1 MSGFKKRSRVDQGG
15 PTRLGRTVGTAG
27 GALALALLAA
37 AAGPAHAQEAPARSD
52 SAPSAPLG
60 LPGETNP
67 RVVPGLVR
75 SVGPSGRNGPLA
87 PLAND
92 LETYGIKLHAISIDF
107 FTSNASVGL
116 LPGHTENSLYNI
128 LGVDWDLSKVSGLV
142 GTSLHYETTIFA
154 ANAGVGRTGASG
166 FLGQTGDAL
175 VGYQGTFNTKTAVLS
190 VATIQQKLFDDRLAF
205 EIGRTH
211 PNRYYALPLCQVL
224 DSCFQDVLYYNA
236 GFTSPQY
243 SVYGANLSYKLTPT
257 TYIEGGAFSTN
268 DGTRIG
274 YDLGAEKQTGVLALG
289 EVGHKTDF
297 TMEAFPTTVSLTG
310 FYNSSEHQVLD
321 AQSAFGLD
329 GGGVER
335 HGTSGL
341 VVQASKIVWRADG
354 GHADGL
360 PTAKVPTSILLYGS
374 FGNAFDTTTPILSSS
389 YVGATLQ
396 APFAG
401 RPADRFGVKV
411 NYEKLNSNYSQYLA
425 AANFVS
431 GGSGAAFPG
440 NEFVFEAN
448 AHIQLPAGLAFE
460 PTVQYAINPNS
471 FYNPLTA
478 RRPQNG
484 VFAIGTL
491 IIPVGI
497 LLGISPG

>member
-1 MSGFKKRSRVDQGG
+1 MSNMEHEQ
-15 PTRLGRTVGTAG
+15 GRTRGGERRRVTAAAKRCAIAG
-27 GALALALLAA
+27 LALPLATVLCTA
-37 AAGPAHAQEAPARSD
+37 AHAQ
-52 SAPSAPLG
+52 SAPSS
-60 LPGETNP
+60 LPGEVNP

-87 PLAND
+87 PLADD
-92 LETYGIKLHAISIDF
+92 LDSYGIKLHAISIDF
-107 FTSNASVGL
+107 FTNNPSSGL
-116 LPGHTENSLYNI
+116 IPGNSENSLYNI
-128 LGVDWDLSKVSGLV
+128 LGVDWDLSKVGGPK
-142 GTSLHYETTIFA
+142 GTSLHYETTIFG
-154 ANAGVGRTGASG
+154 ANTDIGRTGAAG
-166 FLGQTGDAL
+166 FLGQTGDTL
-175 VGYQGTFNTKTAVLS
+175 LGYQGTFNQKTAVIS
-190 VATIQQKLFDDRLAF
+190 VATIEQKLFDDRLSF

-211 PNRYYALPLCQVL
+211 PDRYYALPLCQVL
-224 DSCFQDVLYYNA
+224 DSCFQDLLYYNA

-257 TYIEGGAFSTN
+257 TYIQGGAFSTN

-289 EVGHKTDF
+289 EVGYKTDF
-297 TMEAFPTTVSLTG
+297 TMEAFPTTVSFTG
-310 FYNSSEHQVLD
+310 FYNSAEHQELN
-321 AQSAFGLD
+321 ALSAFGLD
-329 GGGVER
+329 GGSFEQ
-335 HGTSGL
+335 HGTSGIVL
-341 VVQASKIVWRADG
+341 QASKVVWRADG
-354 GHADGL
+354 GHTDGL

-374 FGNAFDTTTPILSSS
+374 FGNAFDTTTPILSST

-401 RPADRFGVKV
+401 RPADRFGVKF
-411 NYEKLNSNYSQYLA
+411 NYERLNSNYSDYLA

-471 FYNPLTA
+471 FYNPLTPN
-478 RRPQNG
+478 RPRDG
-484 VFAIGTL
+484 IFAIGTL

-497 LLGISPG
+497 LLGITPG

>member
-1 MSGFKKRSRVDQGG
+1 MSDIKKRSRVAPRVAHGR
-15 PTRLGRTVGTAG
+15 TSRLGRTSGL
-27 GALALALLAA
+27 LALALVAA
-37 AAGPAHAQEAPARSD
+37 TSQARAQEAPARSD
-52 SAPSAPLG
+52 SAPAAPTGLG
-60 LPGETNP
+60 QTNP

-87 PLAND
+87 PLADD
-92 LETYGIKLHAISIDF
+92 LDNYGIKLHAISIDF

-116 LPGHTENSLYNI
+116 IPGQGENSLYNI
-128 LGVDWDLSKVSGLV
+128 LGVDWDLSKVSGLT

-154 ANAGVGRTGASG
+154 ANAGVGATGATG
-166 FLGQTGDAL
+166 FLGKTGDSL
-175 VGYQGTFNTKTAVLS
+175 LGYQGTFNTKTAVLS
-190 VATIQQKLFDDRLAF
+190 VATIQQKLFDDRLSF

-211 PNRYYALPLCQVL
+211 PNHYYGLPLCQVL
-224 DSCFQDVLYYNA
+224 DSCFQDLFYYDA

-243 SVYGANLSYKLTPT
+243 SVYGANLSYRLTPA

-268 DGTRIG
+268 DGSRIG
-274 YDLGAEKQTGVLALG
+274 YDIGEEKQTGVLALG
-289 EVGHKTDF
+289 EVGYKTDF
-297 TMEAFPTTVSLTG
+297 TMEAFPTTVSFTG

-329 GGGVER
+329 GGER
-335 HGTSGL
+335 HGTSGIVL
-341 VVQASKIVWRADG
+341 QGSKVVWRADG
-354 GHADGL
+354 GHTDGL
-360 PTAKVPTSILLYGS
+360 PTAQVPTSIQLYGS
-374 FGNAFDTTTPILSSS
+374 YGSALDTTTPILMST

-401 RPADRFGVKV
+401 RPADRFGVKF
-411 NYEKLNSNYSQYLA
+411 NYEKLNSNYSSYLA

-440 NEFVFEAN
+440 NEYVFEAN

-497 LLGISPG
+497 LIGISPG

>member
-1 MSGFKKRSRVDQGG
+1 MSGIKQRSRVAPRDHHSRA
-15 PTRLGRTVGTAG
+15 PRHGRAG
-27 GALALALLAA
+27 GLLALALLAVSPI
-37 AAGPAHAQEAPARSD
+37 PAHSQSAPARSD
-52 SAPSAPLG
+52 TEPASPTA
-60 LPGETNP
+60 LPGQVNP

-87 PLAND
+87 PLAD
-92 LETYGIKLHAISIDF
+92 KLDEYGIKLHAISIDF
-107 FTSNASVGL
+107 LTNNPSAGL
-116 LPGHTENSLYNI
+116 VPGNLENSLYNI
-128 LGVDWDLSKVSGLV
+128 LGVDWDLSKVSGLK

-154 ANAGVGRTGASG
+154 ANTGVNR
-166 FLGQTGDAL
+166 FLGQTGDTL
-175 VGYQGTFNTKTAVLS
+175 LGYQGTFNTKTAVLS
-190 VATIQQKLFDDRLAF
+190 VATIQQKLLDDRLSF

-224 DSCFQDVLYYNA
+224 DSCFQDLLYYNA

-243 SVYGANLSYKLTPT
+243 SVYGANLAYKLTPAA
-257 TYIEGGAFSTN
+257 YVEAGAFSTN
-268 DGTRIG
+268 DGARIG
-274 YDLGAEKQTGVLALG
+274 YDLGAEKETGVLAIG
-289 EVGHKTDF
+289 EAGYKTDY
-297 TMEAFPTTVSLTG
+297 TMEAYPMSLSATG
-310 FYNSSEHQVLD
+310 FYNSSEHAVLD
-321 AQSAFGLD
+321 APTALGLAD
-329 GGGVER
+329 GNLMQ
-335 HGTSGL
+335 HGTSGI
-341 VVQASKIVWRADG
+341 VVQASKIAWRVDG
-354 GHADGL
+354 GSAVA
-360 PTAKVPTSILLYGS
+360 PAAVPTSILVYGS
-374 FGNAFDTTTPILSSS
+374 FGSALDTTTPILAST

-401 RPADRFGVKV
+401 RPADRFGLKF
-411 NYEKLNSNYSQYLA
+411 NYEKLNTSYASYLA
-425 AANFVS
+425 AANLVS

-440 NEFVFEAN
+440 NEYVFEAN

-478 RRPQNG
+478 LRPRDG

>member
-1 MSGFKKRSRVDQGG
+1 MSGFKKRSRVARQVAQGR
-15 PTRLGRTVGTAG
+15 PSRLSRKSVRSGGVLTLAMLLVASAGTGR
-27 GALALALLAA
+27 
-37 AAGPAHAQEAPARSD
+37 AQEAPARSD
-52 SAPSAPLG
+52 STPGAPLG
-60 LPGETNP
+60 LPGEVNP

-87 PLAND
+87 PLADD
-92 LETYGIKLHAISIDF
+92 LDSYGIKLHAISIDF

-128 LGVDWDLSKVSGLV
+128 LGVDWDLSKVSGLT

-190 VATIQQKLFDDRLAF
+190 VATIQQKLFDDRMSF

-211 PNRYYALPLCQVL
+211 PDRYYALPLCQIL
-224 DSCFQDVLYYNA
+224 DSCFQDLLYYNA

-257 TYIEGGAFSTN
+257 TYVQGGAFSTN

-274 YDLGAEKQTGVLALG
+274 YDIGEEKQTGVLALG
-289 EVGHKTDF
+289 EVGYKTDF
-297 TMEAFPTTVSLTG
+297 TAEAFPTTVSFTG
-310 FYNSSEHQVLD
+310 FYNSSEHQLLN
-321 AQSAFGLD
+321 AQSALGLD
-329 GGGVER
+329 GGGFER
-335 HGTSGL
+335 HGTSGIVL
-341 VVQASKIVWRADG
+341 QASKVVWR
-354 GHADGL
+354 ADGL

-401 RPADRFGVKV
+401 RPADRFGVKF

-425 AANFVS
+425 AANGVS
-431 GGSGAAFPG
+431 GGSGAAFPS
-440 NEFVFEAN
+440 NEYVFEAN